1 MKAFKLNILLLA
13 IFAFAATAS
22 ASAQTNPTAVL
33 FPDENPLTPENWKV
47 VWPATPGL
55 RYEVQ
60 QSTNLQTWTTAPG
73 YPATANGPA

>member
-1 MKAFKLNILLLA
+1 MNARTFFLFFPCCFLA
-13 IFAFAATAS
+13 VAS
-22 ASAQTNPTAVL
+22 LSAQTNNLVI
-33 FPDENPLTPENWKV
+33 FPDEDPLTPEILKL

-73 YPATANGPA
+73 YPATANGPAQ